1 MKRQQGDVRAGPF
14 SSDIEPVRRQ
24 LEAWRKT
31 RQHRERIPEPFWAEM
46 AKLAKTY
53 GVSSVSGALG
63 IDYYALKDRVI
74 ASAGP
79 ASAIAPSQAAFI
91 EVKPLPACPT
101 AACRVE
107 LEDRSGTKMTLHL
120 EGSRLDAL
128 SLVQAFW
135 RRRQ

>member
-1 MKRQQGDVRAGPF
+1 MNRQQASPTSKEF
-14 SSDIEPVRRQ
+14 SSTIDQVRRP

-31 RQHRERIPEPFWAEM
+31 RQRCERIPEPLWAAM
-46 AKLAKTY
+46 AKLARTY

-63 IDYYALKDRVI
+63 IDYYALKDRVT
-74 ASAGP
+74 ASPKSAGP
-79 ASAIAPSQAAFI
+79 ASRNPRAFI
-91 EVKPLPACPT
+91 ELRPLPSSQP

-120 EGSRLDAL
+120 DGNGVDAL

-135 RRRQ
+135 RRRP

>member
-1 MKRQQGDVRAGPF
+1 MKREPRNGRTGRFPL
-14 SSDIEPVRRQ
+14 DIELVWRQ
-24 LEAWRKT
+24 LETWRKT
-31 RQHRERIPEPFWAEM
+31 RHHRERIPEPLWAEM

-53 GVSSVSGALG
+53 GVSPVSGALG

-91 EVKPLPACPT
+91 EVKPLPDSRT

-120 EGSRLDAL
+120 DGSHVDAL

-135 RRRQ
+135 RRRP

>member
-1 MKRQQGDVRAGPF
+1 VKRHQGYHRTGPF
-14 SSDIEPVRRQ
+14 SSQIEPVRRQ

-31 RQHRERIPEPFWAEM
+31 RQHRDRIPEPIWAAM

-53 GVSSVSGALG
+53 GVSPISGELG

-74 ASAGP
+74 PSP
-79 ASAIAPSQAAFI
+79 RSVSAIAPRPATFI
-91 EVKPLPACPT
+91 EVKPLSASQT
-101 AACRVE
+101 GACRVE

-120 EGSRLDAL
+120 DGSHLDAL

-135 RRRQ
+135 RRRP

>member
-1 MKRQQGDVRAGPF
+1 MKRKPRSDRTGRFPL
-14 SSDIEPVRRQ
+14 DIEPVRRQ

-31 RQHRERIPEPFWAEM
+31 RQHRERIPEPLWAEM

-53 GVSSVSGALG
+53 GVSPVSGALG
-63 IDYYALKDRVI
+63 IDYYALKDRAI
-74 ASAGP
+74 ASPRP
-79 ASAIAPSQAAFI
+79 ASAVVPTQAGFI
-91 EVKPLPACPT
+91 EVKPLPDSRT

-120 EGSRLDAL
+120 DGSQVDAL

-135 RRRQ
+135 RRRP

>member
-1 MKRQQGDVRAGPF
+1 M
-14 SSDIEPVRRQ
+14 DIEPVRGE
-24 LEAWRKT
+24 LEAWRKS
-31 RQHRERIPEPFWAEM
+31 RKHRDRIPEPLWAAM

-53 GVSSVSGALG
+53 GVSPVSGALG

-74 ASAGP
+74 ASPRP
-79 ASAIAPSQAAFI
+79 ASAIAPSRAAFI
-91 EVKPLPACPT
+91 EVKPLPDSRT

-120 EGSRLDAL
+120 EGSHLDAL

-135 RRRQ
+135 RRRP

>member
-1 MKRQQGDVRAGPF
+1 MKRQQGYLRTGPF

-24 LEAWRKT
+24 VEAWRKT
-31 RQHRERIPEPFWAEM
+31 RQHRDRIPEPIWAEM

-53 GVSSVSGALG
+53 GVSPVSGALG

-74 ASAGP
+74 VSPRP
-79 ASAIAPSQAAFI
+79 ASAIAPRQATFI
-91 EVKPLPACPT
+91 EVKPWSASPT

-120 EGSRLDAL
+120 DGSRLDAL

-135 RRRQ
+135 RRRL

>member
-1 MKRQQGDVRAGPF
+1 MKRQQANSRTEQFA
-14 SSDIEPVRRQ
+14 SDIEPVRRQ

-31 RQHRERIPEPFWAEM
+31 RRRRDGIPEPLWAGM

-53 GVSSVSGALG
+53 GVSPISGALG
-63 IDYYALKDRVI
+63 IDYYALKDRVT
-74 ASAGP
+74 AFPRSAP
-79 ASAIAPSQAAFI
+79 PTSPSQATFI
-91 EVKPLPACPT
+91 EVKPLPASQP

-120 EGSRLDAL
+120 DGSRIDAL

-135 RRRQ
+135 RRRP

>member
-1 MKRQQGDVRAGPF
+1 MRRQQGNGRAEPF
-14 SSDIEPVRRQ
+14 SADIEPVRRQ

-31 RQHRERIPEPFWAEM
+31 RQHRARIPEPLWAAM

-53 GVSSVSGALG
+53 GVSPVSGGLG
-63 IDYYALKDRVI
+63 IDYYALKDHVT
-74 ASAGP
+74 ASP
-79 ASAIAPSQAAFI
+79 RSASAISPGQATFI
-91 EVKPLPACPT
+91 EVKPLPASQT

-120 EGSRLDAL
+120 EGSGMDAL

-135 RRRQ
+135 RRRP

>member
-1 MKRQQGDVRAGPF
+1 
-14 SSDIEPVRRQ
+14 
-24 LEAWRKT
+24 
-31 RQHRERIPEPFWAEM
+31 M

-53 GVSSVSGALG
+53 GVSPVSGALG

-74 ASAGP
+74 ASGRP
-79 ASAIAPSQAAFI
+79 AAAIAPSQAFI
-91 EVKPLPACPT
+91 EVKPLPASQT

-120 EGSRLDAL
+120 DSSHLDAL

-135 RRRQ
+135 RRRP

>member
-1 MKRQQGDVRAGPF
+1 M
-14 SSDIEPVRRQ
+14 RRQ

-31 RQHRERIPEPFWAEM
+31 RHHRDRIPEPIWAEL
-46 AKLAKTY
+46 AKLAMTY

-63 IDYYALKDRVI
+63 IDYYALKDRVTAPARS
-74 ASAGP
+74 ASGISP
-79 ASAIAPSQAAFI
+79 GQAAFI
-91 EVKPLPACPT
+91 EVKPLPASQT

-120 EGSRLDAL
+120 DGSRLDAL

-135 RRRQ
+135 RRRL

>member
-1 MKRQQGDVRAGPF
+1 
-14 SSDIEPVRRQ
+14 
-24 LEAWRKT
+24 
-31 RQHRERIPEPFWAEM
+31 M

-53 GVSSVSGALG
+53 GVSPVSGALG

-74 ASAGP
+74 ASPGP
-79 ASAIAPSQAAFI
+79 ASSAPSQAAFI
-91 EVKPLPACPT
+91 EVKPLPDCRT

-120 EGSRLDAL
+120 DGSHLDAL

-135 RRRQ
+135 RRRP